1 MKRYIRASDDIK
13 GSYSEAEIVSML
25 RSSAK
30 QSGMSCLVKNGG
42 IQVSSHEKDMYW
54 FCFVNDLV
62 DHVNASVHE
71 YEDQFELEDD
81 LVDMVEDVGESVGV
95 RHHLDYREFRDKV
108 KTLKSKYLGV

>member
-42 IQVSSHEKDMYW
+42 IQLSSYEKDMYW

-62 DHVNASVHE
+62 DHVNDNAHK
-71 YEDQFELEDD
+71 YEDLVELEDD
-81 LVDMVEDVGESVGV
+81 IVDMVEDVGESVGI
-95 RHHLDYREFRDKV
+95 HHHQDSREFRNKV
-108 KTLKSKYLGV
+108 KILKSKYLGV

>member
-1 MKRYIRASDDIK
+1 MKRYIRSDTSTK
-13 GSYSEAEIVSML
+13 SHYSESDIVNML

-42 IQVSSHEKDMYW
+42 IQVSSYEKDMYR

-71 YEDQFELEDD
+71 YEDQLELEDD

-95 RHHLDYREFRDKV
+95 RYHLDSKEFRDKV
-108 KTLKSKYLGV
+108 KALKSKYLGV

>member
-1 MKRYIRASDDIK
+1 MKRYIRSDTSTK
-13 GSYSEAEIVSML
+13 SRYSESDIVNML

-62 DHVNASVHE
+62 DHVNDNAHE
-71 YEDQFELEDD
+71 YEDLVELEDD
-81 LVDMVEDVGESVGV
+81 IVDMVEDVGESVGV
-95 RHHLDYREFRDKV
+95 RYHLDSREFRDKV